1 MSYSCV
7 PAFPIR
13 PIDSGVGGVL
23 HPLPVAL
30 GEMRKLCE
38 VEQSCVGADFESI
51 CETRRIPIPGSGSTN
66 PHPPSSGA
74 LGMPSST
81 GGIEERVPIAYS
93 QRLTYPLWELL
104 SPSVV
109 IRRRP
114 KRVQGLR
121 IT

>member
-1 MSYSCV
+1 MKISCV
-7 PAFPIR
+7 PVFPIGATDTGV
-13 PIDSGVGGVL
+13 ISGG
-23 HPLPVAL
+23 HPLPIDL

-38 VEQSCVGADFESI
+38 LEKSCIGADFESI

-66 PHPPSSGA
+66 PHPSATGA
-74 LGMPSST
+74 LGMPPST
-81 GGIEERVPIAYS
+81 GRTEKLVPIAYS
-93 QRLTYPLWELL
+93 QRLTYPLWKLL

-114 KRVQGLR
+114 KRVQGFR